1 MNAALQPFPST
12 SIREKFEAFARR
24 VNLIVA
30 IDHSGRAG
38 NGFFQAIFD
47 QHPEVLTCPWMHY
60 VYSYIETEF
69 GGPCILD
76 CARAGDFLTTKT
88 YFRYVYL
95 DVDDRRSKEITKF
108 GGDPAA
114 PLDRDVVRRV
124 FREIVANSDTISRR
138 DAIVAM
144 YFAFAVGSGR

>member
-1 MNAALQPFPST
+1 MNAALQPFSST
-12 SIREKFEAFARR
+12 SIREKFEVFARR
-24 VNLIVA
+24 GNLIVA

-38 NGFFQAIFD
+38 NGVFQAIFD

-69 GGPCILD
+69 GSPGILD

-95 DVDDRRSKEITKF
+95 DVDDGRSKEITK
-108 GGDPAA
+108 
-114 PLDRDVVRRV
+114 
-124 FREIVANSDTISRR
+124 
-138 DAIVAM
+138 
-144 YFAFAVGSGR
+144 